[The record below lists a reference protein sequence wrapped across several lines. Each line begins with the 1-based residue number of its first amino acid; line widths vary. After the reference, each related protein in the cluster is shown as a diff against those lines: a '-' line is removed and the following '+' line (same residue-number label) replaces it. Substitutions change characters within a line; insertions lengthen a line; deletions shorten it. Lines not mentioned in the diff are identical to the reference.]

1 MSMQAILLDTIAVQK
16 ERLEGGAVQ
25 IARLVQQVADLEKA
39 LVAQSL
45 EIDKVVK
52 RYKKTLNFKDEWI
65 EKMRHQRDDARHDA
79 TGWQHADKLR
89 DLVGQ
94 LSSEIRKEQRK
105 SERAAL
111 KLWEQQSE
119 QELDA

>member
-1 MSMQAILLDTIAVQK
+1 MSMEAILLDTIAVF
-16 ERLEGGAVQ
+16 LEKLEVRDGVITQ
-25 IARLVQQVADLEKA
+25 LMQQVADLEKDTKT
-39 LVAQSL
+39 LTK
-45 EIDKVVK
+45 ERDKAVK
-52 RYKKTLNFKDEWI
+52 RHRTMIIFKDEWI
-65 EKMRHQRDDARHDA
+65 NKMRLQRDAARHDA

-111 KLWEQQSE
+111 KLWEE
-119 QELDA
+119 QTT